1 MRFSAFL
8 RLAYPPLTVFD
19 RKDRGL
25 LCNTAKWLGLRAAY
39 VLLHLGVTA
48 NILSLMSVSLLLIG
62 SICLSLY
69 FPSWPIVVL
78 GNVLIWTA
86 VWIDFVDG
94 AIARAQNRSS
104 VIGGVLDNFAME
116 LARVLLVT
124 VFAFYAG
131 SPIAYFVAAFSSAV
145 VIFLVKAT
153 VPALSY
159 GKYKPIVT
167 LLYDNPLS
175 PISVRVMVFV
185 MPAVISTLSFLDI
198 DPSLFGRA
206 VLAVYFILAI
216 FWLILCIP
224 HHRNEINLGFTEK
237 KH

>member
-25 LCNTAKWLGLRAAY
+25 LWKLGKWLGLRAAY

-78 GNVLIWTA
+78 GNVLIWTGI
-86 VWIDFVDG
+86 WIDFVDG

-104 VIGGVLDNFAME
+104 VIGGELDDI
-116 LARVLLVT
+116 
-124 VFAFYAG
+124 G
-131 SPIAYFVAAFSSAV
+131 
-145 VIFLVKAT
+145 KD
-153 VPALSY
+153 LS
-159 GKYKPIVT
+159 
-167 LLYDNPLS
+167 
-175 PISVRVMVFV
+175 
-185 MPAVISTLSFLDI
+185 
-198 DPSLFGRA
+198 
-206 VLAVYFILAI
+206 
-216 FWLILCIP
+216 LINI
-224 HHRNEINLGFTEK
+224 
-237 KH
+237 

>member
-94 AIARAQNRSS
+94 PIARAQNRSS
-104 VIGGVLDNFAME
+104 VIGGELDDHSPSISILLGACRTVRGQWKSTVSLISANAFMAGGLT
-116 LARVLLVT
+116 LAAYPARDH
-124 VFAFYAG
+124 AAG
-131 SPIAYFVAAFSSAV
+131 LYLFERE
-145 VIFLVKAT
+145 
-153 VPALSY
+153 VPSE
-159 GKYKPIVT
+159 
-167 LLYDNPLS
+167 
-175 PISVRVMVFV
+175 F
-185 MPAVISTLSFLDI
+185 
-198 DPSLFGRA
+198 
-206 VLAVYFILAI
+206 
-216 FWLILCIP
+216 
-224 HHRNEINLGFTEK
+224 
-237 KH
+237 

>member
-86 VWIDFVDG
+86 IWIDFVDG

-131 SPIAYFVAAFSSAV
+131 SPIAYFVAAFSSV
-145 VIFLVKAT
+145 VIIFLVKAT
-153 VPALSY
+153 VRALSY
-159 GKYKPIVT
+159 GRYKPIVT
-167 LLYDNPLS
+167 FFYDNQLS
-175 PISVRVMVFV
+175 PLSVRVMVFV

-216 FWLILCIP
+216 FWLTLCIP

-237 KH
+237 RH